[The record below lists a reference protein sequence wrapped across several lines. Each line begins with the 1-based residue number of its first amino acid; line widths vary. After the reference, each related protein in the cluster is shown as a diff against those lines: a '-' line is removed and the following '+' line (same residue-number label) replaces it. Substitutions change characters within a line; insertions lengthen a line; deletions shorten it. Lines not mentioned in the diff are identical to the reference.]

1 MKIISVENLCKSYG
15 DRSAVNKISFDVE
28 EGSLFAFLG
37 KNGAGKSTTI
47 NIISTLLKSTSG
59 KVIVNGF
66 ELGKENEKIK
76 NSIGIVFQESI
87 LDKNLTVYENLIIR
101 GSMYKI
107 SKIELVK
114 KIEELTKIFDL
125 ESILH
130 QKYGSLSGGQ
140 KRIVDISKGLIN
152 SPKILI
158 LDEPTTG
165 LDPEIRIKLWDILKK
180 LREEKGLTI
189 FLTTHYMEE
198 TKFADK
204 VIIINK
210 GEIIA
215 EGTPSELKNKYSKS
229 YLKLV
234 LKDNNT
240 EILKGYDYGINGDA
254 IVIAFKTCFDV
265 LDYVNKN
272 KADILSFEIYNGDMD
287 DVFLKVNEV
296 ENVCL

>member
-1 MKIISVENLCKSYG
+1 MKIISIENLCKSYG
-15 DRSAVNKISFDVE
+15 DRRAVNKISFDVE

-165 LDPEIRIKLWDILKK
+165 LDPEIRIKLWDILKN
-180 LREEKGLTI
+180 LRMEKGLTI

-296 ENVCL
+296 ENVCM

>member
-1 MKIISVENLCKSYG
+1 M
-15 DRSAVNKISFDVE
+15 
-28 EGSLFAFLG
+28 
-37 KNGAGKSTTI
+37 
-47 NIISTLLKSTSG
+47 
-59 KVIVNGF
+59 
-66 ELGKENEKIK
+66 
-76 NSIGIVFQESI
+76 
-87 LDKNLTVYENLIIR
+87 
-101 GSMYKI
+101 
-107 SKIELVK
+107 
-114 KIEELTKIFDL
+114 TKIFDL

-165 LDPEIRIKLWDILKK
+165 LDPEIRIKLWDILKN
-180 LREEKGLTI
+180 LRMEKGLTI

-296 ENVCL
+296 ENVCM